1 MQTKDL
7 EMLQVLLRRRGTM
20 GLSKLG
26 LTSLEIA
33 SLLKP

>member
-1 MQTKDL
+1 MQNNNP
-7 EMLQVLLRRRGTM
+7 EMLQVLLRRGRTM

-26 LTSLEIA
+26 HTSLEIT